1 MFYDLFIFII
11 YYLFIYLF
19 ILLLVPHNSFNCI
32 LCTCI
37 ALFYCTLCIPG
48 YMDLLYEI
56 YIII

>member
-37 ALFYCTLCIPG
+37 ALF
-48 YMDLLYEI
+48 LLYFM
-56 YIII
+56 YTWVHGLVV